1 MLAPLMQ
8 PLAVGFFLVLVRC
21 TSLFMVA
28 PIFSA
33 KTIPALV
40 RMGFSVPIAVA
51 VFIGAGSPT
60 FAGWAE
66 PARLIPAVV
75 MEAIMGVGAA
85 KRFNAIK
92 WVVVERMVWAWL
104 FTIPVAGGIA
114 YALVF
119 LMQQAGWVP

>member
-1 MLAPLMQ
+1 MLAPLLQ

-51 VFIGAGSPT
+51 VFIGAGSPV
-60 FAGWAE
+60 FA
-66 PARLIPAVV
+66 
-75 MEAIMGVGAA
+75 
-85 KRFNAIK
+85 
-92 WVVVERMVWAWL
+92 
-104 FTIPVAGGIA
+104 
-114 YALVF
+114 
-119 LMQQAGWVP
+119 